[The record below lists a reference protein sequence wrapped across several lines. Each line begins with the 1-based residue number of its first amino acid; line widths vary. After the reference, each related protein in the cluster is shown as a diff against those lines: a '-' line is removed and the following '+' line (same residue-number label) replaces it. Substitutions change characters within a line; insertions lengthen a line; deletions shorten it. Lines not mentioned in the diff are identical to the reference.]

1 MRYNVA
7 RPPAWKFP
15 AALLPLPVA
24 ADGRPTRECPIMKV
38 TVTNDG
44 DTSIRVIVDGDNVND
59 LQLAAG
65 ETEEYVTPPDGRV
78 ELRELG
84 EVDPQT

>member
-7 RPPAWKFP
+7 PWKFP
-15 AALLPLPVA
+15 AALLPLPEA
-24 ADGRPTRECPIMKV
+24 AVGRATRENPIMKV

-59 LQLAAG
+59 STLAAG
-65 ETEEYVTPPDGRV
+65 ETDEYVTPPDGRV

-84 EVDPQT
+84 DEEQT